1 MPKARMIRVKDIAGA
16 IEEFA
21 PRSLQESYDNAG
33 LQVGDPEMAVHGV
46 LVCLDVTEEI
56 IREASERDCNLI
68 VSHHP
73 LLFSGL
79 KQITGKTVT
88 QRIVVQAIRNDIAIY
103 AAHTNLDSAREGV
116 SYEIAHMLGVRD
128 LRVLEPRQDDA
139 STGLGVVGT
148 VRAIPKLEFLRKV
161 KETFSVAS
169 LRYSDPNSRLVIR
182 KVAVCGGAGASL
194 IKEAF
199 EAGADAYVTGDV
211 KYHDFT
217 TWGSELVLADIGH
230 YESELC
236 AEKIL
241 GRIIRDEF
249 PELNIAFS
257 EKETNPVSFM

>member
-1 MPKARMIRVKDIAGA
+1 MPKAKMIRVKDIARA

-33 LQVGDPEMAVHGV
+33 LQIGDSEMAVQSV
-46 LVCLDVTEEI
+46 MICLDVTEDI
-56 IREASERDCNLI
+56 LREAAARDCNLI

-79 KQITGKTVT
+79 RQIVGRTVI
-88 QRIVVQAIRNDIAIY
+88 QRIAAEAIRRDIAIY

-116 SYEIAHMLGVRD
+116 SYEIAHMLDVRD
-128 LRVLEPRQDDA
+128 LRVLEPNAADPSA
-139 STGLGVVGT
+139 GLGVIGT
-148 VRAIPKLEFLRKV
+148 VSAIPKLEFLRKV
-161 KETFSVAS
+161 KDKFAVSS

-199 EAGADAYVTGDV
+199 EAGADAYVTGDI

-217 TWGSELVLADIGH
+217 TWGPELVLADIGH

-241 GRIIRDEF
+241 ARIIRGGF
-249 PELNIAFS
+249 PELNICFS
-257 EKETNPVSFM
+257 ESESNPVSFM